1 MRKWCPEP
9 FDDNRVQDRPGKDP
23 LLSFETVSASIAPIH
38 ENHAAENPRFEKDLG
53 LKDRPSS
60 WDLIDEG
67 DKDQLLERA
76 RGLLQVEFDTREME
90 LRRQHQEELA
100 EIRNEFVQRLDNWC
114 RELTAGQDLQRQ
126 GIATEAAGLAL
137 ALARKIIRDTVEV
150 DPGFVTRTLETALFK
165 VRDSNPL
172 KVVVHPDDANLLND
186 NPDLMSGLRIGTV
199 VADRRVEKGGCLVRA
214 GVREWDATLS
224 RQMDFLSEIVE
235 ETLAASSTTVSSN
248 PGEDDDSC
256 LD

>member
-1 MRKWCPEP
+1 MRKWYPEP
-9 FDDNRVQDRPGKDP
+9 FDENRGKDQRGEDP
-23 LLSFETVSASIAPIH
+23 LVSFETVSASIASFP
-38 ENHAAENPRFEKDLG
+38 ENHAADNPRFEKDLG
-53 LKDRPSS
+53 LKDRQSS
-60 WDLIDEG
+60 WDLIDQV
-67 DKDQLLERA
+67 DKDHLLDRA
-76 RGLLQVEFDTREME
+76 RDILQVEFDTREME
-90 LRRQHQEELA
+90 LRRRHQEELG
-100 EIRNEFVQRLDNWC
+100 EVRSEFVQRLDNWC
-114 RELTAGQDLQRQ
+114 RELTAGHDLQRQ

-165 VRDSNPL
+165 VRDANPL
-172 KVVVHPDDANLLND
+172 TVILHPDDANLLND
-186 NPDLMSGLRIGTV
+186 NPDLMSGLRIGSV
-199 VADRRVEKGGCLVRA
+199 VPDRRVEKGGCLVRA

-248 PGEDDDSC
+248 PGEDDDSG